1 MELTIKRAEKHL
13 NSLNEHLQGEITQ
26 QKGLFRLDI
35 AEHVGSGMINCIC
48 FNKCMT
54 AFEYDITLKED
65 MHIPL
70 NAPDMDMLYFVY
82 CLEGTA
88 AVKMQE
94 SGNYIQLDPLR
105 TAVIYNNQETE
116 GILKVDKGQRFLF
129 NVIGIDKK
137 RYEEQFSDNFHG
149 LEGKLHQLLDYF
161 GKEEKYIRL
170 GAYNLKIGEQIKML
184 IHQNQKL
191 ENEIATYLHFEGI
204 CNLILANQISQ
215 FYKDVDQRSNTTS
228 LTGQELQLI
237 HQLSEF
243 IVNYPEVQHAIK
255 SLCKKSGLSP
265 NKLQEGFK
273 FMHGRTVS
281 DYVRNVRVEKA
292 EELLRTTDMNISEVV
307 YSVGLTS
314 RSYFCKIFK
323 NKYKCS
329 PKQYKSKRLSKV
341 NIPET
346 VD

>member
-13 NSLNEHLQGEITQ
+13 HALNEQLQGTISQ

-35 AEHVGSGMINCIC
+35 GTHIGSGSINCIC

-54 AFEYDITLKED
+54 ALEYDITLEED
-65 MHIPL
+65 QYIPL

-82 CLEGTA
+82 CLEGHG
-88 AVKMQE
+88 AVRLRE
-94 SGNYIQLDPLR
+94 SGNFIQLDKLQ
-105 TAVIYNNQETE
+105 TAVIYNNRETE
-116 GILKVDKGQRFLF
+116 GLLKVDKGQRFVF

-137 RYEEQFSDNFHG
+137 RYEEHFRNNFHG
-149 LEGKLHQLLDYF
+149 LEGKLRQLLEHF
-161 GKEEKYIRL
+161 GNGKKHIHL

-184 IHQNQKL
+184 AKQRQDND
-191 ENEIATYLHFEGI
+191 IASYLRFEGI
-204 CNLILANQISQ
+204 CNLILSNQITQ
-215 FYKDVDQRSNTTS
+215 FYLDVDQKSNTTS

-237 HQLSEF
+237 HQVSEF

-323 NKYKCS
+323 NKYNCS
-329 PKQYKSKRLSKV
+329 PKQYKSKRLNKV
-341 NIPET
+341 DLPEAAA
-346 VD
+346 

>member
-13 NSLNEHLQGEITQ
+13 RALNEHLLGSISQN
-26 QKGLFRLDI
+26 KGLFKLDI
-35 AEHVGSGMINCIC
+35 GQQVGSGSVTCIC

-54 AFEYDITLKED
+54 AYEYDITLKED

-70 NAPDMDMLYFVY
+70 NAPDMDILYFAY
-82 CLEGTA
+82 CLEGSSS
-88 AVKMQE
+88 VRLQE
-94 SGNYIQLDPLR
+94 SGNFVRLDNLQ
-105 TAVIYNNQETE
+105 TAVVYNNQETE
-116 GILKVDKGQRFLF
+116 GVLKVEKGQRFVF
-129 NVIGIDKK
+129 NLIGIDKK
-137 RYEEQFSDNFHG
+137 RYESHFKDNFHG
-149 LEGKLHQLLDYF
+149 LEGKLRHLLEQF
-161 GKEEKYIRL
+161 GNGKKFL
-170 GAYNLKIGEQIKML
+170 HMGAYNLKIGEQIKML
-184 IHQNQKL
+184 QEQQFD
-191 ENEIATYLHFEGI
+191 NEIASFLRFEGI

-215 FYKDVDQRSNTTS
+215 FYLDVNQRSNTTS
-228 LTGQELQLI
+228 LTSQELQLI
-237 HQLSEF
+237 HQVSEF

-323 NKYKCS
+323 NKYNCS
-329 PKQYKSKRLSKV
+329 PKQYKSKRLNKV
-341 NIPET
+341 NLSE
-346 VD
+346 VSA